1 VATARESAPAEAA
14 YLFRNRREEAMKRG
28 VVIVAC
34 GLLVIAAAGCG
45 SSSSSSSGST
55 TTEESGGGGG
65 QKTIAGVNANDHGT
79 KAVEDNGKTEVE
91 MDDYYFEPTVLR
103 GKPGEKVTL
112 ELKNEGQTEH
122 TFTIDSQGVNKELG
136 AGDEAEVDVTIPKS
150 GVVSFYCR
158 FHKSEGMAGALAVN
172 GAATGGSG
180 GMDTGTT
187 EDSGGG
193 GKGYG
198 Y

>member
-1 VATARESAPAEAA
+1 M
-14 YLFRNRREEAMKRG
+14 RRS
-28 VVIVAC
+28 VVIVAA
-34 GLLVIAAAGCG
+34 LALVLIAAGCG
-45 SSSSSSSGST
+45 SSSSSSSSGGGGT
-55 TTEESGGGGG
+55 TTEESGGGGGG
-65 QKTIAGVNANDHGT
+65 QKTIAGVNTNDHGT

-91 MDDYYFEPTVLR
+91 MDDYYFEPTVLQ

-112 ELKNEGQTEH
+112 ELKNEGQTVH
-122 TFTIDSQGVNKELG
+122 TFTIDAQSVNKELG
-136 AGDEAEVDVTIPKS
+136 PGEEAEVDVTIPKS

-158 FHKSEGMAGALAVN
+158 FHKSEGMAGALAVT

-187 EDSGGG
+187 EDNGGY
-193 GKGYG
+193 GKGG